1 MSTSKPRL
9 KLSCP
14 RTATKR
20 DGGLAAGADSRREA
34 LRAVLKR
41 GSAGCTTRRHALARA
56 YEDGARYVVRKL
68 VAGDK
73 RRRNVGHRGRVGD
86 GGERGSKDESDLHRR
101 RLKECRVGVER
112 AEVKIC

>member
-1 MSTSKPRL
+1 MSILPL
-9 KLSCP
+9 
-14 RTATKR
+14 TAAER
-20 DGGLAAGADSRREA
+20 DGGLTTGADGRCEA
-34 LRAVLKR
+34 LSAVLEQHT
-41 GSAGCTTRRHALARA
+41 SDLTTMRDVEVSA
-56 YEDGARYVVRKL
+56 YEDGTRDVVRKL

-86 GGERGSKDESDLHRR
+86 GGERGSKDESDLHCR